1 MCARVCEWMG
11 VCVRA
16 CVSGWVCVCAHAC
29 RQCMHRVISVCPI
42 IFYRFAITPYLF
54 LCVSKV
60 SQRPSIDDILRDPVV
75 ARRYEQIEASA
86 ERHAHSSDSCEGGSG
101 SSGENVNSNNNNN
114 KLGEED
120 GVVRLKQ
127 LEEDYR
133 KKFRQLELK
142 EKELDSKGVF
152 LGGVG
157 GGSGESKLA

>member
-1 MCARVCEWMG
+1 MCA
-11 VCVRA
+11 
-16 CVSGWVCVCAHAC
+16 
-29 RQCMHRVISVCPI
+29 CMHAGNAFMVLFLSVPSFC
-42 IFYRFAITPYLF
+42 RFAITPYLF

-114 KLGEED
+114 RLGEED

-152 LGGVG
+152 FGGVG
-157 GGSGESKLA
+157 AGSGESKLA

>member
-1 MCARVCEWMG
+1 M
-11 VCVRA
+11 RA
-16 CVSGWVCVCAHAC
+16 CMVLFLFVPSFC
-29 RQCMHRVISVCPI
+29 
-42 IFYRFAITPYLF
+42 RFAITPYLF

-101 SSGENVNSNNNNN
+101 SSGGNVNSNNNNN

-127 LEEDYR
+127 LEEDYK

-152 LGGVG
+152 FLGGG
-157 GGSGESKLA
+157 GGVVE

>member
-1 MCARVCEWMG
+1 MG
-11 VCVRA
+11 GWVRA
-16 CVSGWVCVCAHAC
+16 CMRAC
-29 RQCMHRVISVCPI
+29 MVLFLFVPSFC
-42 IFYRFAITPYLF
+42 RFAITPYLF

-101 SSGENVNSNNNNN
+101 SSGGNVNSNNNNN

-127 LEEDYR
+127 LEEDYK

-152 LGGVG
+152 FFWGGGGVV
-157 GGSGESKLA
+157 E